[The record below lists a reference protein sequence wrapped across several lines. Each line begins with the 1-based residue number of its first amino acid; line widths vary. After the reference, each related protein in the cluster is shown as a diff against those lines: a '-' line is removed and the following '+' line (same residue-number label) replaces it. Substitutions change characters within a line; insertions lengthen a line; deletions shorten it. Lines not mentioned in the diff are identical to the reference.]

1 MSERTTRYLGLDVS
15 KARIAVAV
23 AEAAGPPEL
32 YGQIANDPSAV
43 RKLISRVGGSGVRLV
58 AAYEAGPT
66 GYALHRQLCELGVEC
81 QVVAP
86 ALIPRRAGDRVK
98 TDSRDALNLARLLR
112 SGDLTPIWVPDE
124 DHEALRDLV
133 RARYDAK
140 DDLRRA
146 RHRLAKFLLRQGVN
160 PPVGVKAFSLRY
172 QTWLNQLCFERAPA
186 QVVFED
192 YRATERAAADRIRRL
207 EADLRRCAETSAAL
221 PTILALQVLR
231 GLAFLSAVT
240 IVAEVGDFR
249 RFADARRFMSFTGL
263 TSSEHSSGV
272 SRRQGGITHAG
283 NRYLRH
289 VLVQAAHNARHVPSL
304 QGALKRRLE
313 GLPPDLVELS
323 LKAQQR
329 LHARYRHLDR
339 RVGRPKAVT
348 AVARELAGFVW
359 HIGRRIEVA
368 EAA

>member
-1 MSERTTRYLGLDVS
+1 MVERTTRYLGLDVS
-15 KARIAVAV
+15 KATIAVAV
-23 AEAAGPPEL
+23 AEAAGQPEL
-32 YGQIANDPSAV
+32 YGQIVNDPSAV
-43 RKLISRVGGSGVRLV
+43 RKLVGRVGGRGFRLV

-66 GYALHRQLCELGVEC
+66 GYALHRQLTELGVEC

-98 TDSRDALNLARLLR
+98 TDSRDAVNLARLLR

-133 RARYDAK
+133 RTRYDAK

-146 RHRLAKFLLRQGVN
+146 RHRLAKFLLRHGAN
-160 PPVGVKAFSLRY
+160 PPAGVKAWSLRY
-172 QTWLNQLCFERAPA
+172 QTWLNQLRFQRVPA
-186 QVVFED
+186 QIVFED
-192 YRATERAAADRIRRL
+192 YLATERGAADRIRRL
-207 EADLRRCAETSAAL
+207 EADLRRCAEASPQLA
-221 PTILALQVLR
+221 TIAALQVLR

-240 IVAEVGDFR
+240 IVVEVGDFR
-249 RFADARRFMSFTGL
+249 RFSDARRFMSFTGL
-263 TSSEHSSGV
+263 TASEYSSGV

-289 VLVQAAHNARHVPSL
+289 VLVQAAHNARFVPSL
-304 QGALKRRLE
+304 DGAIKRRLE
-313 GLPPDLVELS
+313 GLPPDLVEVS

-329 LHARYRHLDR
+329 LHSRYRHLDR
-339 RVGRPKAVT
+339 RIGRPKAVT

-359 HIGRRIEVA
+359 DIGRRMEAA